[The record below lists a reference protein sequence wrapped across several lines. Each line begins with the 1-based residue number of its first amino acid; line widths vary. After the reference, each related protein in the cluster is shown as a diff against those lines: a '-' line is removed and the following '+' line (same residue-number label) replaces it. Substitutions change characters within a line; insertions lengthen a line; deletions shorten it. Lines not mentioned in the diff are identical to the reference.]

1 MSSNLVTIEVF
12 DEKSLLDACD
22 ILHDSRFNISSLKLD
37 ENKGIFEARFEREFF
52 EDPKEMTHERKMFFF
67 VKTTFP
73 LAETELTLT
82 GIKSYRIGDK
92 SEIEIYTFN
101 ECQMKDGIATLIFCE
116 DMKMVLE
123 FHSKPLGRL
132 ADLRLL
138 EKTGSMYTTGVRE
151 FKGNANKAN

>member
-1 MSSNLVTIEVF
+1 MSSNLVTIEIS
-12 DEKSLLDACD
+12 DEKSLYEACD
-22 ILHDSRFNISSLKLD
+22 MLHDSRFDLSTLKLD
-37 ENKGIFEARFEREFF
+37 EEKGIWEARFEREFF

-82 GIKSYRIGDK
+82 GIKSYRIEDN

-101 ECQMKDGIATLIFCE
+101 ECQIKDRVATLVFCE

-123 FHSKPLGRL
+123 FYNKPIGKL
-132 ADLRLL
+132 ADQKLL
-138 EKTGSMYTTGVRE
+138 EKTGSKCNWCKRI
-151 FKGNANKAN
+151 